1 MPRVESESIQFL
13 LCSLFASCAIVG
25 IRGYFH
31 GLQVA
36 RACTDESF
44 YYLHIFLSPKSY
56 SPELVYELELAAL
69 SEAESKGKASKAQ
82 AHREEASAARSVL
95 PHFNLEGL
103 WVGK

>member
-1 MPRVESESIQFL
+1 MLFPCK
-13 LCSLFASCAIVG
+13 LCLFGHTWIFYVTHCA
-25 IRGYFH
+25 R
-31 GLQVA
+31 
-36 RACTDESF
+36 TDESF
-44 YYLHIFLSPKSY
+44 YHLHIFLSPKSN

>member
-1 MPRVESESIQFL
+1 MSHQFFYFL
-13 LCSLFASCAIVG
+13 LCYVRASYAIVG

>member
-1 MPRVESESIQFL
+1 MSQFNF
-13 LCSLFASCAIVG
+13 CCVP
-25 IRGYFH
+25 Y
-31 GLQVA
+31 LQVVQLWA
-36 RACTDESF
+36 YVDIFTAFKLRGPVLTNRFIICV
-44 YYLHIFLSPKSY
+44 FLSPKSN